1 MTATS
6 PRPAD
11 ELEVLVDRYVGRFV
25 DHLAELLADRID
37 ARLEALHQARGD
49 DRAGYDVTEVAT
61 RLGVSERTVWD
72 LINTEQLRSVK
83 VGRRR
88 VIPASALA
96 RLLADGTDLGSN
108 LGSNSRT
115 SAHARRSA

>member
-1 MTATS
+1 MAQ
-6 PRPAD
+6 RPAD
-11 ELEVLVDRYVGRFV
+11 EVEVLVDRYVGRFV

-72 LINTEQLRSVK
+72 LINTDQLHSVK

-88 VIPASALA
+88 VIPASAVA
-96 RLLADGTDLGSN
+96 RLLAEPDLGNSSGN
-108 LGSNSRT
+108 NSRI
-115 SAHARRSA
+115 SAQSRRSA